1 MFELNEKVQNLI
13 PYDPVTGKY
22 RIRLDA
28 NESFVTP
35 SQALREQIDEELR
48 HIHFNRYP
56 DPYAEEARKAFADL
70 YGVPRS
76 CVMAGN
82 GSDEVITGG
91 GGMFCKVPQ
100 GGQPAYRQMPARRA
114 AQ

>member
-48 HIHFNRYP
+48 ISISTATRILTP
-56 DPYAEEARKAFADL
+56 K
-70 YGVPRS
+70 
-76 CVMAGN
+76 
-82 GSDEVITGG
+82 
-91 GGMFCKVPQ
+91 
-100 GGQPAYRQMPARRA
+100 RRA
-114 AQ
+114 RHLPICTACRARA